1 MAISKSKSKPFDE
14 ILEQV
19 LEMFSAHMGR
29 DCEIVMHDLTK
40 GASNS
45 IVKIFNG
52 HVTGRQVGG
61 PATTVGLKVLSDG
74 EMPKVKC
81 NYINRLEDGRILR
94 SSTIHLEDK
103 DGKVNGAI
111 CINQDITDMV
121 SAYSAI
127 AKASG
132 FTFQPQSEENGA
144 NKEVFVSNIADL
156 VNHFINEWQKIN
168 QKPVAHL
175 TREEKIQAISFF
187 DKHGVFLIS
196 KAGERISKFL
206 NISKFTLY
214 QYLDAARKEDAD
226 DANEAKK

>member
-1 MAISKSKSKPFDE
+1 MVKNKTKPLDE
-14 ILEQV
+14 LLPQV
-19 LEMFSAHMGR
+19 LEMFAAHMGQ

-40 GASNS
+40 GVGNS

-74 EMPKVKC
+74 EMPKTKY
-81 NYINRLEDGRILR
+81 NYINELENGRILR
-94 SSTIHLEDK
+94 SSTIHFEDK
-103 DGKVNGAI
+103 NGKVNGAI
-111 CINQDITDMV
+111 CVNQDITDMV
-121 SAYSAI
+121 SAYGAI

-132 FTFQPQSEENGA
+132 FTFQQQNNEENG
-144 NKEVFVSNIADL
+144 NKEVFVANIADL
-156 VNHFINEWQKIN
+156 VSHFINEWQKIN

-175 TREEKIQAISFF
+175 SREEKIQAIRFF

-206 NISKFTLY
+206 SISKFTLY
-214 QYLDAARKEDAD
+214 QYLDAARKEGMAD
-226 DANEAKK
+226 SERLAG

>member
-1 MAISKSKSKPFDE
+1 MVKTKSKSLDE
-14 ILEQV
+14 LLPQV
-19 LEMFSAHMGR
+19 LEMFATHMGA
-29 DCEIVMHDLTK
+29 DCEVVMHDLTK
-40 GASNS
+40 GLDKS

-74 EMPKVKC
+74 EMPKTKY
-81 NYINRLEDGRILR
+81 NYINKMENGRILR
-94 SSTIHLEDK
+94 SSTVHFEDK
-103 DGKVNGAI
+103 NGKVNGAI
-111 CINQDITDMV
+111 CINQDITDLI
-121 SAYSAI
+121 SAYSSI

-132 FTFQPQSEENGA
+132 FTFQNQNEENGD
-144 NKEVFVSNIADL
+144 KEVFVTNIADL
-156 VNHFINEWQKIN
+156 VNHFINEWQKMN

-175 TREEKIQAISFF
+175 SREEKIQAIRFF

-214 QYLDAARKEDAD
+214 QYLDAARKEASSG
-226 DANEAKK
+226 AEG